1 MQWFRL
7 VALLVLLAGC
17 TQLYSKDTIVVAG
30 PELCGLRSHILE
42 ILLRVRKETLISDS
56 EIKLDQVSLELTGS
70 EDKKT
75 TSVLMTWPEGFS
87 CVIASGG
94 YSIRKSVRMAQ

>member
-1 MQWFRL
+1 MLL
-7 VALLVLLAGC
+7 VRSVILLVLLAGC

-30 PELCGLRSHILE
+30 PELCGLRFHILE
-42 ILLRVRKETLISDS
+42 ILLRVRKETLIVNS
-56 EIKLDQVSLELTGS
+56 EVKLDQVHLELTGS

-75 TSVLMTWPEGFS
+75 TSILITWPEGFS

-94 YSIRKSVRMAQ
+94 YSFRENMEMAQ